1 MQNLPFP
8 DDGFDYRDLHRRWIA
23 AWPEMDLYYSQY
35 EEHWAD
41 RYLGESADESYSL
54 DIIDDLA
61 PEKPAVTS
69 EPISFRVSVET
80 VCGGVS
86 CG

>member
-1 MQNLPFP
+1 MSTNRSTT
-8 DDGFDYRDLHRRWIA
+8 GRRPARPNI
-23 AWPEMDLYYSQY
+23 YYSQY

-41 RYLGESADESYSL
+41 RYLGEPADAQQESYSL